1 MSSAARSILVFGVY
15 VVGFGAMILAAPNV
29 LFAGPPIEKVCLLV
43 LGTTVLI
50 VGGYYICCARH
61 EAVAFFRA
69 TVYGRAVVL
78 AFFIAF
84 VALGWARPILVLF
97 GAVDFAG
104 AVWTPLALRRDASR
118 AAAPAGAWVVV
129 VAFLANTTIELTA
142 LRATAHSQR

>member
-1 MSSAARSILVFGVY
+1 MHVRSDALCLGSGSFDDRRASRRKHHRTNRLSGPASPAAERWRCQMAEVLFRGTPMSSAAHSILAFGVY
-15 VVGFGAMILAAPNV
+15 VVGLGAMILAAPNV
-29 LFAGPPIEKVCLLV
+29 LFAGRRIEKVCLLV

-84 VALGWARPILVLF
+84 VALGWARPI
-97 GAVDFAG
+97 
-104 AVWTPLALRRDASR
+104 
-118 AAAPAGAWVVV
+118 
-129 VAFLANTTIELTA
+129 
-142 LRATAHSQR
+142 